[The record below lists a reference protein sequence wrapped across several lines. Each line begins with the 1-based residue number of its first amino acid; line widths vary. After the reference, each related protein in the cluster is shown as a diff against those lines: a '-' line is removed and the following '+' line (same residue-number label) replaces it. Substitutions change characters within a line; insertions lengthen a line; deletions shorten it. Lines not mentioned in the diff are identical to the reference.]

1 MNEELPNSLEG
12 NRAAQ
17 KEKTERR
24 EATENDPLIPSQL
37 RVTSAG
43 GYQTGTS
50 LRARRFSKSPNTLQN
65 SMDPTQQQGHGDRFG
80 TYRPTDAYTYL
91 EDESN
96 TSSLTQT
103 GMSTAT
109 NPPNLLQHPQYS
121 QHSRSESGTAERTS
135 RSDRSDQAN
144 LPIQH
149 SLQAPKR
156 RHSES
161 HPPLLEIPEEVYAV
175 RKAALQVLKPLT
187 SSWLVVSVGFAITVL
202 LGMARWSQLLPELP
216 FWFILI
222 PSWFSHV
229 GLLWCH
235 VRSAQALSRFIS
247 QANDNRQRP
256 DSTDHIDRTEYLP
269 LLQRSLK
276 FGLKTGL
283 LSFCTFIFE
292 VLVYVRIAKGSV
304 SLGSCFVPLWLIVV
318 GGLLDGIICK
328 TQSFLRLLSWI
339 LIFSSMLM
347 AVMRVDY
354 GFSQL
359 PWEIIVAPIVVVLS
373 LASLALMYIVYGHQ
387 VGYYRLTESQLT
399 AGILYSM
406 SALIMIVLVVVVAE
420 VMPVTTLV
428 AIETRIFVVIMSPL
442 VVCLTGMGAY
452 AVSRDEFGR
461 LLLYGGQ
468 AVVHPMKLRWESKG
482 WNSVITKGVTVIPMF
497 GEVSFCPL
505 EKSSGSPELCTCCTC
520 YPYRVDEEVI
530 NYPDGG
536 EWQNHPYL
544 APNSDSGR
552 VAT

>member
-1 MNEELPNSLEG
+1 MNKELPKSLEG
-12 NRAAQ
+12 NRAAK
-17 KEKTERR
+17 KEKLERP
-24 EATENDPLIPSQL
+24 EATENDPLILSQ
-37 RVTSAG
+37 RRGISKG
-43 GYQTGTS
+43 GYQSGTS
-50 LRARRFSKSPNTLQN
+50 LRARRSSKSPNTLQN
-65 SMDPTQQQGHGDRFG
+65 SMDPSQQQGHGDRFG
-80 TYRPTDAYTYL
+80 TYRPTEAYTHL

-103 GMSTAT
+103 GISTAT
-109 NPPNLLQHPQYS
+109 NPPNLLQHPQ
-121 QHSRSESGTAERTS
+121 HSRSESATAQRTS

-144 LPIQH
+144 SPFQH
-149 SLQAPKR
+149 SLQAPP
-156 RHSES
+156 RHSEA

-187 SSWLVVSVGFAITVL
+187 SSWLVVSVGFAITIL
-202 LGMARWSQLLPELP
+202 LGMARCSQLLPELP

-292 VLVYVRIAKGSV
+292 VLVYVRIAKGTV
-304 SLGSCFVPLWLIVV
+304 TLGACFVPLWFIVV
-318 GGLLDGIICK
+318 GGMLDGIICK
-328 TQSFLRLLSWI
+328 TQSFFRLLCWI
-339 LIFSSMLM
+339 LVFSSMVM

-354 GFSQL
+354 GFTQL
-359 PWEIIVAPIVVVLS
+359 PWEIIVTPIVVVLS
-373 LASLALMYIVYGHQ
+373 FASLALMYIVYGHQ

-406 SALIMIVLVVVVAE
+406 SALITIVLVVVVAKI
-420 VMPVTTLV
+420 MPVNTLV
-428 AIETRIFVVIMSPL
+428 PIETRIFVVIMPPL

-468 AVVHPMKLRWESKG
+468 AAVHPMKLRWESKG

-497 GEVSFCPL
+497 GEV
-505 EKSSGSPELCTCCTC
+505 
-520 YPYRVDEEVI
+520 R
-530 NYPDGG
+530 
-536 EWQNHPYL
+536 
-544 APNSDSGR
+544 
-552 VAT
+552 